1 MVESVKPSKSAHTMA
16 ASYNLALIAP
26 LVRYLRDVHGEEVFS
41 RIVKEAGVEPAHFDG
56 KNRWI
61 SSAAFEHILSSARA
75 LVSTEEDFKQAC
87 AYQFLANWGPM
98 RMVLM
103 AASPAI
109 VLKHA
114 CKTLH
119 MVCRIGKQE
128 VVSNDRTHLHMRIT
142 VEPGEPFSREN
153 CLARQASCGA
163 LPTFF
168 GLPAATVREESC
180 IARGD
185 EHCELHFTWFDQRR
199 WVPIAAGAFL
209 AALICAL
216 LQKYL
221 QIGVGPL
228 LGACIGAGIG
238 YLYEVRRAALV
249 NVNLSEETVSA
260 FRVLASDEVAAR
272 RELVELTDRQR
283 QWTQLMEEQ
292 VTERT
297 TTLERVVEGLDGL
310 QQSRV
315 TTIRGF
321 SHDLRNPLFV
331 MRGNTQFLRER
342 HNTGED
348 GEALR
353 DMETAAIQIE
363 GMLSKLMEVATAET
377 GFVKLV
383 PRPVP
388 IGPLADTF
396 RRRLKALVH
405 GRDIKVSV
413 FKTREAPDE
422 ILIDPLV
429 FDRVV
434 DNILTNAAKYTDRG
448 SILLELSGTPVSPA
462 LNGSGDAAAASP
474 GYLTLKLSDTGQ
486 GIASEQV
493 ARIFRPRPAGEVGT
507 RANSYGIGLSSVVR
521 LLAQIGGRLDV
532 MSKPHVGT
540 TFWAHLPITPPELSP
555 RSSEDNLESMITRVV
570 TIRKVEGV

>member
-1 MVESVKPSKSAHTMA
+1 MDESSQPSTPNSILA
-16 ASYNLALIAP
+16 ASYNVALIAP
-26 LVRYLRDVHGEEVFS
+26 LARWLRDVHGDEIFR
-41 RIVKEAGVEPAHFDG
+41 RIVTEADVEPSSFDG
-56 KNRWI
+56 KNHWI
-61 SSAAFEHILSSARA
+61 SSESFETILSSSRA
-75 LVSTEEDFKQAC
+75 LVATEDEFKQAC
-87 AYQFLANWGPM
+87 AYQFRENFGPM

-109 VLKHA
+109 VLNHA

-128 VVSNDRTHLHMRIT
+128 VVSSDRTHLHMRIT
-142 VEPGEPFSREN
+142 VAKGEPFSREN
-153 CLARQASCGA
+153 CLARQASCSA

-168 GLPAATVREESC
+168 GLPAANVREVSC

-185 EHCELHFTWFDQRR
+185 DHCELHFTWFDQRR

-209 AALICAL
+209 GALCLGL
-216 LQKYL
+216 LHRYL
-221 QIGVGPL
+221 QVDGGAL
-228 LGACIGAGIG
+228 LGALIGGGLG
-238 YLYEVRRAALV
+238 YLYEVRRAAQV
-249 NVNLSEETVSA
+249 NMRLSEETVSA
-260 FRVLASDEVAAR
+260 FRVLAADEVTAR
-272 RELVELTDRQR
+272 RELVELTERQR
-283 QWTQLMEEQ
+283 QWTRLMEEQ

-331 MRGNTQFLRER
+331 MRGNTQFLLER
-342 HNTGED
+342 HKVGED

-377 GFVKLV
+377 GFVKLT
-383 PRPVP
+383 PSPVA
-388 IGPLADTF
+388 IGPLADVF

-448 SILLELSGTPVSPA
+448 SILLELSGTPSLPSNGNAEAPA
-462 LNGSGDAAAASP
+462 ARPA
-474 GYLTLKLSDTGQ
+474 YLTLKLSDTGQ
-486 GIASEQV
+486 GIAAAQV
-493 ARIFRPRPAGEVGT
+493 ERIFRPRPAHEVAT

-532 MSKPHVGT
+532 MSKQDVGT
-540 TFWAHLPITPPELSP
+540 TFWAHLPILPPEQA
-555 RSSEDNLESMITRVV
+555 RNVEDNLESMITRVV